1 MVAAGRLRVLSGRPE
16 LLTETPARGLPMD
29 DALSQLVRQIRL
41 QGAFFINGVFHE
53 PWCVDAPPAARFA
66 PLLCPG
72 APELAILHMV
82 LEGRCWVHADG
93 SEPMEL
99 VAGDVVAFPHGDAH
113 RIGSGVRHAPVELQH
128 VVNVRLPELAQVRY
142 GGDGQGTVLV
152 CGWFAYE
159 RDVPHPLLAALPRMF
174 RVQVGNRRAGPW
186 LEQSIR
192 YALQE
197 AAAGTAGSDAMAAKI
212 AEALFVET
220 VRGYLETL
228 SGVETGWF
236 AAVRDPQVARC
247 LALMHGQPARDWS
260 VELLAREVHLSRSV
274 LADRF
279 TALLGVPPMQYLKR
293 WRLGV
298 AARLLRGERTSVIQ
312 VAEAVGYE
320 SEASFSRAFKGEYGV
335 PPGLW
340 RSGGEKGA

>member
-1 MVAAGRLRVLSGRPE
+1 
-16 LLTETPARGLPMD
+16 MD
-29 DALSQLVRQIRL
+29 DALSQLVRLIRL

-66 PLLCPG
+66 PILCPG

-82 LEGRCWVHADG
+82 LEGRCWVQMEG
-93 SEPMEL
+93 GEPMEL
-99 VAGDVVAFPHGDAH
+99 AAGDVVAFPQGDAH
-113 RIGSGVRHAPVELQH
+113 RIGSGVRNAAVSLQH

-159 RDVPHPLLAALPRMF
+159 RDVPHPLLSALPRVF
-174 RVQVGNRRAGPW
+174 RVQVGGRRSGPW

-192 YALQE
+192 FALQE
-197 AAAGTAGSDAMAAKI
+197 AAGGSAGASAMAAKI

-220 VRGYLETL
+220 VRGYLET
-228 SGVETGWF
+228 VPEVDTGWL
-236 AAVRDPQVARC
+236 AGVRDPKVGRC
-247 LALMHGQPARDWS
+247 LTLMHEQPGRDWS
-260 VELLAREVHLSRSV
+260 VESLAREVHLSRSV

-279 TALLGVPPMQYLKR
+279 ATLLGVPPMQYLRR
-293 WRLGV
+293 WRLTV

-340 RSGGEKGA
+340 RNRREKGA